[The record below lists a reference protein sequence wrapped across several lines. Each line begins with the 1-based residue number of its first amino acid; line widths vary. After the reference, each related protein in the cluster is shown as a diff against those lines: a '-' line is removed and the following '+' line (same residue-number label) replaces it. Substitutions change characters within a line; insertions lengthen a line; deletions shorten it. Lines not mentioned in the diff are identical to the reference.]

1 MAFSTGALAGQS
13 AYTDRAGRF
22 YYSNDGLVW
31 AINIPFDIQHAYE
44 KTDFLKAYPQM
55 LEWAQSGGAVAQ
67 EWYLHGVEKHL
78 VKRK

>member
-1 MAFSTGALAGQS
+1 
-13 AYTDRAGRF
+13 
-22 YYSNDGLVW
+22 
-31 AINIPFDIQHAYE
+31 
-44 KTDFLKAYPQM
+44 M